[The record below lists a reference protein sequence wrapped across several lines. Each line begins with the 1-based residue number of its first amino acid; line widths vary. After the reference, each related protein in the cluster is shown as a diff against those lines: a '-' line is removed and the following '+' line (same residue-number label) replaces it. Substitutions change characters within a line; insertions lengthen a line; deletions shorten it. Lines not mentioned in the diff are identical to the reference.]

1 MRYKQLHG
9 LVVQDPFRMGELAIK
24 TIVDHLEGK
33 PVQKRVDTGV
43 TMVTSENM
51 DTPDAK
57 RLLHPPLTEY
67 L

>member
-1 MRYKQLHG
+1 
-9 LVVQDPFRMGELAIK
+9 MGELAIK